1 MLVDT
6 ERRDLRIERLTRN
19 PEPCRGAM
27 ASGDPPSRRGQGGLD
42 HLSFGLRLD
51 ALLLCQR
58 GADRNA
64 WLACSVGV
72 AGEPR
77 FVNGE
82 RVAVAQDHGPLD
94 DVLELPNVPWPVVR
108 LEERQRGPADLPDA
122 LAGFRGKPLDQIFD
136 QERDVFGTLAE
147 RRDVDRKDVEPV
159 KQILPECSCGNRFRQ
174 VAVGRRQEADVHVN
188 RVAVAHALDLV
199 ILKDA
204 EQGDLGFR
212 RQIADFVEENRATV
226 GGFESPQTSLQRARE
241 RALLVAKE
249 LRRDERRRDGCAV
262 YPNEGA
268 SGSMRFPMNGSR
280 DQFLAATGVARDEDG

>member
-1 MLVDT
+1 MLVDA

-19 PEPCRGAM
+19 PELCRGAI
-27 ASGDPPSRRGQGGLD
+27 ASGDPPSRRGQSGLD

-64 WLACSVGV
+64 WLASGVGV
-72 AGEPR
+72 AREPR
-77 FVNGE
+77 LVNGE

-94 DVLELPNVPWPVVR
+94 NVLELPNVPWPVVR
-108 LEERQRGPADLPDA
+108 LKERQRGPADLPDA
-122 LAGFRGKPLDQIFD
+122 LAGFRGIPFNQIFD
-136 QERDVFGTLAE
+136 QERDVFRSLAE
-147 RRDVDRKDVEPV
+147 RWHVD
-159 KQILPECSCGNRFRQ
+159 
-174 VAVGRRQEADVHVN
+174 
-188 RVAVAHALDLV
+188 RVAVAHALDLA

-204 EQGDLGFR
+204 EQCDLGFR

-226 GGFESPQTSLQRARE
+226 CGFESPQTSLQRARE

-262 YPNEGA
+262 HPNERA
-268 SGSMRFPMNGSR
+268 SGSMRFPMDGSR
-280 DQFLAATGVARDEDG
+280 DQFLAAAGVARDEDG